1 MNMRNLACA
10 GVAALALTVALLPVR
25 ANAGSATGHL
35 TVTAT
40 VSSSCTIADAALGF
54 GSYTPGNHQSGSTSF
69 NVTCTLDA
77 PFGVAMNAGSNGSGS
92 GASVT
97 RKMSNGTTYLNY
109 QLYTNAAE
117 TTVWGTTC
125 GSTAPYTNCVGGNG
139 TGAPVAL
146 TVYGAIPA
154 TGNGA
159 TAVGAGS
166 YTDTVTMT
174 INF

>member
-10 GVAALALTVALLPVR
+10 GVAALALTAALLPVR
-25 ANAGSATGHL
+25 ADAGSATGTL

-40 VSSSCTIADAALGF
+40 VSSSCTIANATLGF
-54 GSYTPGNHQSGSTSF
+54 GPYTPGSHQSGNAAFS
-69 NVTCTLDA
+69 VTCTLDA
-77 PFGVAMNAGSNGSGS
+77 PFGVAMGAGAHGSGT

-97 RKMSNGTTYLNY
+97 RKMSNGTTFLNY

-125 GSTAPYTNCVGGNG
+125 PSTSPYTNCVGGNG
-139 TGAPVAL
+139 TGAPVSL

-159 TAVGAGS
+159 TAVGTGS

-174 INF
+174 ITF